1 MPPMD
6 VRRAPLNERAR
17 RPTACC
23 RALERGAIARGQAV
37 HPQEQHGPDDGQH
50 DAPQREAV
58 QAGTSD
64 QVAEE
69 ATDESP
75 DDPDQHRDD
84 DATRILPGHE
94 RLGDRTS
101 DQSEH
106 DPSEDSHS
114 TASDGVSGRQC
125 ALLSQRAYQL
135 RSRASGSRA
144 GELCGAL
151 EFAMA
156 ATLSP
161 HAADDDL
168 TAKRY
173 DRRLV
178 RRLLVY
184 VRPYKRLVAGALILL
199 MTDGLLQLIGPILT
213 QRVIDVALPTRD
225 AGMAGRSA
233 LLYAASLVLAFGCSY
248 GETMLPALLGQR
260 VMRDLRQQLFVHV
273 QRLPI
278 VFYDRTPVGRLVTR
292 VTSDV
297 ESLNELFTA
306 GVVAGLGDLFTLLAI
321 AVMMVVIDWRLALA
335 AFAVIPLVY
344 LTSHLFQSRVR
355 IAYRDIRTRLARINA
370 YLQERI
376 TGIRVVQLFGREA
389 GETQRF
395 ATLNRAHLDAN
406 LRSITI
412 YALYFPAIEFLTSVA
427 LAVLLVAGAQRVGV
441 GSLSVGVVAAFLQLL
456 RRFYQP
462 LQDLADKFNTLQQAM
477 AASERIFL
485 LLDTEPAVVP
495 LAADRETVPVLHA
508 APVDGAAEVP
518 RGVTIAF
525 EDVWFHYGERWST
538 PVWVLRGVSFTT
550 RPGETVALVGHT
562 GAGKTTIVNLLLRF
576 YEPQRGR
583 ITANG
588 VDVRDL
594 PLDEWRRLIGYVQQ
608 DIFLFA
614 ADVRANVRLD
624 APLDDAAVMAAAARV
639 GADRVIARL
648 PSGLDRVLGERGAS
662 VSVGERQLLSFAR
675 ALAADP
681 AVLVLDEATSA
692 VDSEAEAE
700 IQRGLAGLVRG
711 RTTIAIAHPLST
723 IVAAEESL
731 VLLHGEPRARG
742 THAQLRARGGL
753 YERLYRLQ
761 AGEGP
766 EPDVR
771 AVTLASLP
779 SGG

>member
-1 MPPMD
+1 
-6 VRRAPLNERAR
+6 
-17 RPTACC
+17 
-23 RALERGAIARGQAV
+23 
-37 HPQEQHGPDDGQH
+37 
-50 DAPQREAV
+50 
-58 QAGTSD
+58 
-64 QVAEE
+64 
-69 ATDESP
+69 
-75 DDPDQHRDD
+75 
-84 DATRILPGHE
+84 
-94 RLGDRTS
+94 
-101 DQSEH
+101 
-106 DPSEDSHS
+106 
-114 TASDGVSGRQC
+114 
-125 ALLSQRAYQL
+125 
-135 RSRASGSRA
+135 
-144 GELCGAL
+144 
-151 EFAMA
+151 MA

-161 HAADDDL
+161 HASDEDAV
-168 TAKRY
+168 AKRY
-173 DRRLV
+173 DRRLA
-178 RRLLVY
+178 RRLVVY
-184 VRPYKRLVAGALILL
+184 VRPYKRLVAGALVLL
-199 MTDGLLQLIGPILT
+199 MTEGLLQLVGPLLT
-213 QRVIDVALPTRD
+213 QRVIDVALPARD
-225 AGMAGRSA
+225 GAMAVRAALFYAG
-233 LLYAASLVLAFGCSY
+233 SLVLAFGCSY
-248 GETMLPALLGQR
+248 GETMLTALLGQR
-260 VMRDLRQQLFVHV
+260 VMRDLRQQLFEHV
-273 QRLPI
+273 QRLSI
-278 VFYDRTPVGRLVTR
+278 AFYDRTPVGRLVTR

-321 AVMMVVIDWRLALA
+321 AVMMVVTDWRLAIA

-389 GETQRF
+389 GEAERF
-395 ATLNRAHLDAN
+395 AALNKGHLDAN

-427 LAVLLVAGAQRVGV
+427 LAVLLVAGAHRVGI
-441 GSLSVGVVAAFLQLL
+441 GTLSVGVVAAFLQLL

-485 LLDTEPAVVP
+485 LLDT
-495 LAADRETVPVLHA
+495 
-508 APVDGAAEVP
+508 APTLDHGAVDGSGPMLPARA
-518 RGVTIAF
+518 GVTIAF
-525 EDVWFHYGERWST
+525 EDVWFHYGELEAGAPS
-538 PVWVLRGVSFTT
+538 WVLRGISFVA

-588 VDVRDL
+588 VDIRDI
-594 PLDEWRRLIGYVQQ
+594 PLEQWRRLIGYVQQ

-614 ADVRANVRLD
+614 ADVRANIRLD

-639 GADRVIARL
+639 GADRVIRRL
-648 PSGLDRVLGERGAS
+648 PEGLGQVLGERGSS

-700 IQRGLAGLVRG
+700 IQSGVRALMQG
-711 RTTIAIAHPLST
+711 RTTIAIAHRLST
-723 IVAAEESL
+723 IVSAEEIL
-731 VLLHGEPRARG
+731 VLHHGEVRERG

-766 EPDVR
+766 ERDVR
-771 AVTLASLP
+771 RVTLASLP
-779 SGG
+779 GGG